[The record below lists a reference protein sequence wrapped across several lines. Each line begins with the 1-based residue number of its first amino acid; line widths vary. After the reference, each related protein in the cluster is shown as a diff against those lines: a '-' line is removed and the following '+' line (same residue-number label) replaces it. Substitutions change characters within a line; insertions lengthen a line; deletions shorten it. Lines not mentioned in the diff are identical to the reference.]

1 MNINHVKNILQ
12 VYGENT
18 PLKSAKRNE
27 REAVYSKDEVV
38 LSTQAQNFSQILQ
51 LAKKGTDTVRMD
63 RVEEISKQIQNG
75 SYQLDARLI
84 AEKML
89 NARY

>member
-1 MNINHVKNILQ
+1 MNINNVNNVLQ

-18 PLKSAKRNE
+18 ALKSTKRSE
-27 REAVYSKDEVV
+27 KEAVYSKDEVV

-63 RVEEISKQIQNG
+63 RVEVISKQIQSG